1 MRGVLKVFGLV
12 FGLIVLA
19 LFLMVPGTV
28 SFVSAD
34 QLNETDSSVTVSG
47 VVDVTLNG
55 TTIAFGSVA
64 PDTANSTAT
73 TGFPVLITIH
83 GTTNTQIDIQV
94 NGTDM
99 TGAGTLAVNN
109 ITYCNETVGEGGW
122 LTELN
127 ATFNSGSD
135 EAHARYTD
143 WVDIADPVGDITRN
157 AYWFI
162 NIPAAQTKGTYN
174 GNIYIKVID
183 SG

>member
-12 FGLIVLA
+12 FGLIALA

-34 QLNETDSSVTVSG
+34 NLTETASSVTVSG

-55 TTIAFGSVA
+55 TTIDFGNLP
-64 PDTANSTAT
+64 PDTPNSSAT
-73 TGFPVLITIH
+73 TSFPVLITIH
-83 GTTNTQIDIQV
+83 GTTNTQITIQV

-109 ITYCNETVGEGGW
+109 ITYSNDTVW

-143 WVDIADPVGDITRN
+143 WVDIADPVEDITRN
-157 AYWFI
+157 AYWYI
-162 NIPAAQTKGTYN
+162 NIPAAQTKGAYN
-174 GNIYIKVID
+174 GNIYIKVIE